1 MGLGKLNIKVRKKI
15 EQCTEYRAWL
25 RLCGEKPAGIEWAI
39 TEGRLVLEMAVT
51 GENQKLKKHENT
63 VEG

>member
-51 GENQKLKKHENT
+51 GENQK
-63 VEG
+63 